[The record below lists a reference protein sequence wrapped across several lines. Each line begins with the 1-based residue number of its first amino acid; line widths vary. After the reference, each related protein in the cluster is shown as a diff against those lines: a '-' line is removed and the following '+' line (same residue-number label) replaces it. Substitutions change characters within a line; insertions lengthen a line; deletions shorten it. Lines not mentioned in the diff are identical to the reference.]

1 MIAYTESCP
10 VRQGVFNGGIAQL
23 ARACGSY
30 PQCPR
35 FKSRCRYQTPKD
47 GTAPSFGTS
56 LQEYPAPLGQPGPLV
71 KWLRHRPFTAVT
83 RVRVPYGSP
92 IYGGVAQPVEHLLH
106 TQGVTDSS
114 SVVSTR
120 TKPCS
125 LNDYR
130 VFCLVFLY
138 ILHSLF
144 RRIWGHFS
152 GLWGQL
158 WGHNL
163 SSLINK
169 RGPPARA
176 RGPPFTHDTSRRKR
190 ERMIVVPISY
200 FMFRRKKYAPEI
212 GTYYSY
218 DIVVYGLLHQGPVQ
232 ILQDVST
239 DAERVFRMVMAF
251 NRYSLSPLHLK
262 DAVLDMLE

>member
-114 SVVSTR
+114 SVVSTKTPGCR
-120 TKPCS
+120 AKEEIHGI
-125 LNDYR
+125 LDIAR
-130 VFCLVFLY
+130 VSWIFIFL
-138 ILHSLF
+138 
-144 RRIWGHFS
+144 
-152 GLWGQL
+152 
-158 WGHNL
+158 
-163 SSLINK
+163 
-169 RGPPARA
+169 
-176 RGPPFTHDTSRRKR
+176 
-190 ERMIVVPISY
+190 
-200 FMFRRKKYAPEI
+200 
-212 GTYYSY
+212 
-218 DIVVYGLLHQGPVQ
+218 
-232 ILQDVST
+232 
-239 DAERVFRMVMAF
+239 
-251 NRYSLSPLHLK
+251 
-262 DAVLDMLE
+262 

>member
-92 IYGGVAQPVEHLLH
+92 IWRLSSAGRALASHARGHRFEFCSLHHSRANLRDLHGFSLHL
-106 TQGVTDSS
+106 
-114 SVVSTR
+114 STFLSGLFL
-120 TKPCS
+120 PCS
-125 LNDYR
+125 SDPNRDPYG
-130 VFCLVFLY
+130 V
-138 ILHSLF
+138 
-144 RRIWGHFS
+144 WS
-152 GLWGQL
+152 GTDMTKKPGQ
-158 WGHNL
+158 
-163 SSLINK
+163 
-169 RGPPARA
+169 
-176 RGPPFTHDTSRRKR
+176 
-190 ERMIVVPISY
+190 
-200 FMFRRKKYAPEI
+200 
-212 GTYYSY
+212 
-218 DIVVYGLLHQGPVQ
+218 
-232 ILQDVST
+232 
-239 DAERVFRMVMAF
+239 
-251 NRYSLSPLHLK
+251 
-262 DAVLDMLE
+262 

>member
-47 GTAPSFGTS
+47 GTTPSFGTS

-144 RRIWGHFS
+144 SRISGHFS

-239 DAERVFRMVMAF
+239 DAEQVFRMVMAF

>member
-120 TKPCS
+120 KGHPSGCPF
-125 LNDYR
+125 YF
-130 VFCLVFLY
+130 VFTA
-138 ILHSLF
+138 
-144 RRIWGHFS
+144 RRTAPLSAFSCWGR
-152 GLWGQL
+152 
-158 WGHNL
+158 
-163 SSLINK
+163 
-169 RGPPARA
+169 RGPQRPGHASSW
-176 RGPPFTHDTSRRKR
+176 FIET
-190 ERMIVVPISY
+190 
-200 FMFRRKKYAPEI
+200 
-212 GTYYSY
+212 
-218 DIVVYGLLHQGPVQ
+218 
-232 ILQDVST
+232 LQYLNCI
-239 DAERVFRMVMAF
+239 EF
-251 NRYSLSPLHLK
+251 
-262 DAVLDMLE
+262 

>member
-1 MIAYTESCP
+1 M
-10 VRQGVFNGGIAQL
+10 N
-23 ARACGSY
+23 
-30 PQCPR
+30 
-35 FKSRCRYQTPKD
+35 SRVL
-47 GTAPSFGTS
+47 F
-56 LQEYPAPLGQPGPLV
+56 
-71 KWLRHRPFTAVT
+71 FM
-83 RVRVPYGSP
+83 
-92 IYGGVAQPVEHLLH
+92 LH

-138 ILHSLF
+138 ILRALF
-144 RRIWGHFS
+144 SRISGHIS

-158 WGHNL
+158 WGPNL

-239 DAERVFRMVMAF
+239 DAELVFRMVMAF

>member
-1 MIAYTESCP
+1 MTNRNTSVILTLALFKTG
-10 VRQGVFNGGIAQL
+10 RHGGIAQL

-120 TKPCS
+120 KGHPSGCPFYFDLHRPEDGSPFRIFMLGTARPAKARTC
-125 LNDYR
+125 
-130 VFCLVFLY
+130 FKLVHRDFA
-138 ILHSLF
+138 ISELH
-144 RRIWGHFS
+144 
-152 GLWGQL
+152 
-158 WGHNL
+158 
-163 SSLINK
+163 
-169 RGPPARA
+169 
-176 RGPPFTHDTSRRKR
+176 
-190 ERMIVVPISY
+190 
-200 FMFRRKKYAPEI
+200 
-212 GTYYSY
+212 
-218 DIVVYGLLHQGPVQ
+218 
-232 ILQDVST
+232 
-239 DAERVFRMVMAF
+239 
-251 NRYSLSPLHLK
+251 
-262 DAVLDMLE
+262 